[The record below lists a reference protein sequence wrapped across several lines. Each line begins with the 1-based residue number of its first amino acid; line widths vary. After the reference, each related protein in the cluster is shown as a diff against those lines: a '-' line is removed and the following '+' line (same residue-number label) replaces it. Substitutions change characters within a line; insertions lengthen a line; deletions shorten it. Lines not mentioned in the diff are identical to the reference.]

1 VTVDRRIA
9 FASLPLGP
17 LLTMVGYAA
26 MMLSHA
32 RITDPMLVGLVTF
45 PTALLLT
52 AAALAVLLH
61 RDRDATRW
69 ISVAIG
75 TAAGTVVTVV
85 VVVGGISLLAW
96 MLSDPA

>member
-1 VTVDRRIA
+1 MTVDRRIA
-9 FASLPLGP
+9 IASLPLGP

-32 RITDPMLVGLVTF
+32 RISDPMLLGSVIF
-45 PTALLLT
+45 PTALLLL
-52 AAALAVLLH
+52 AAALAALLH
-61 RDRDATRW
+61 RDATRW

-85 VVVGGISLLAW
+85 VVGGGISLLAW
-96 MLSDPA
+96 MLSEPA